1 MCAIKAVRNA
11 VMNSSK
17 VCNTAASELPLRA
30 ILLERRIICGR
41 PGDIGAPE
49 RRLGAGAAGD
59 GGQERGA
66 AAGAGAR
73 GGRAPP
79 RRAGRRRHRRAAAPR
94 CCASPATAVHR
105 AAVLAHPCCDCSAP
119 PSRPGPCSSG
129 SSCSRTS
136 AEWTSWRRAAS
147 SCPNGRSPPSTSPAS
162 GLSSRFVRAGRR
174 PREPYSAHSRAH

>member
-1 MCAIKAVRNA
+1 MYQDMYAIKVVRNA

-49 RRLGAGAAGD
+49 RRLRAGAAGD

-79 RRAGRRRHRRAAAPR
+79 RRAERRRHRRAAAPR

-105 AAVLAHPCCDCSAP
+105 AAVLAHPCCDCSALT
-119 PSRPGPCSSG
+119 SRPGRQAPVIFTDLSPQKHCRETASLLQSPG
-129 SSCSRTS
+129 SQS
-136 AEWTSWRRAAS
+136 
-147 SCPNGRSPPSTSPAS
+147 
-162 GLSSRFVRAGRR
+162 LSLQDLS
-174 PREPYSAHSRAH
+174 